1 AGIVAPILILGYVP
15 AWAAPQ
21 VIRHNLTITVY
32 DIDIA
37 RAFDRAAREVG
48 ATIRAH
54 VLVDA
59 GLGMLGLLP
68 DEVTLFFR
76 SLRNLNHL
84 EIEGIYTQFSVSAEN
99 LDYTREQLGVFEG
112 VVDPL
117 LAAGYRFKYVHAS
130 DSTTAIHLPESR
142 FSLARVGLAL
152 YGISPGMYSPI
163 PADFKPAL
171 VWKTTV
177 AQIKRLP
184 PSSFVG
190 EGNTYRTQGTRHV
203 ALLPVGYADGFR
215 RTPTRWKHVLIKGE
229 YAPVI
234 GQVSI
239 DLTAV
244 DVTDIEGVQVGEEVV
259 VIGTQGRRSITVTDA
274 AEYLGTST
282 YEVITTVLAR
292 VPRVK

>member
-1 AGIVAPILILGYVP
+1 
-15 AWAAPQ
+15 
-21 VIRHNLTITVY
+21 
-32 DIDIA
+32 
-37 RAFDRAAREVG
+37 
-48 ATIRAH
+48 
-54 VLVDA
+54 
-59 GLGMLGLLP
+59 M
-68 DEVTLFFR
+68 
-76 SLRNLNHL
+76 
-84 EIEGIYTQFSVSAEN
+84 YT
-99 LDYTREQLGVFEG
+99 
-112 VVDPL
+112 
-117 LAAGYRFKYVHAS
+117 
-130 DSTTAIHLPESR
+130 
-142 FSLARVGLAL
+142 
-152 YGISPGMYSPI
+152 PI

-184 PSSFVG
+184 TGSFVG

-203 ALLPVGYADGFR
+203 ALIPVGYADGFR
-215 RTPTRWKHVLIKGE
+215 RAPARWKHVLIKGE

-259 VIGTQGRRSITVTDA
+259 LIGTQGRRSITVTDA
-274 AEYLGTST
+274 AEYLGTNT